1 MFSFQKHLK
10 PEIIIKPLWAQEE
23 LCILKFFKNI
33 NLLRT
38 PVNGYVLSTKST
50 HITHKYVSELKN
62 IQKFYTKLM
71 YSAGYDI
78 TCSAHTADLEL
89 PNKDGNNRV
98 VSGIVAKSAKKK
110 G

>member
-1 MFSFQKHLK
+1 M
-10 PEIIIKPLWAQEE
+10 
-23 LCILKFFKNI
+23 
-33 NLLRT
+33 
-38 PVNGYVLSTKST
+38 LSTKST

-110 G
+110 KVKKLKHIKHILIDVLFRKPEHKGSFFLYSLPRFCG